1 MHVSQCILTIRFTYQ
16 RMEKQMKKL
25 LGALVALGLLTS
37 LTQVSYADVAATA
50 LPSLNNATN
59 ADVTIGNSNNMNIQI
74 QGGQGGVG
82 TLNWNSF
89 NVGKDASV
97 NYEFS
102 AHNQTALNK
111 VSATGGL
118 SQIYGKITSSGCAG
132 CGYDA
137 TGKVILINPNGVL
150 FGDGANVNL
159 NSFTVSTFDG
169 TFDKNTNTMNFDR
182 NGQTSKYGIKVL
194 EGAQIHG
201 DKAVNLV
208 SDSVAQYAGSKI
220 TTSVAPNANG
230 NTASLGKVKIVTAD
244 GVNFS
249 YYNNG
254 AVKGLSNLKTSA
266 DKMTIALNGEIKS
279 GNIDARNY
287 SSNAASDINL
297 YGANLKAVKAVSGN
311 DGNIWLTSLNN
322 VITEGS
328 QLLTSNYNAEA
339 ATNAGGNVQIIA
351 GNKVSLTSTGIGA
364 VGDVTATS
372 QNYDVVVDR
381 TSISAAK
388 DVTLTSPTIASIQ
401 NGSVVTGKNVTVNG
415 TNRAQVNNS
424 SVTAVENVNLTSD
437 KMVWT
442 DKATIT
448 AGKDVNAVATN
459 GSLLLNNSI
468 KTATAGNVNL
478 KSKDTITSAKLAGST
493 FNAGKNVNVESTGE
507 SVLLT
512 STSQFKPVGT
522 LNLKGAKNV
531 EINAQDS
538 LTTAKTNITAGENV
552 FLTSK
557 NGDVNVTDSTKF
569 LAAKKIFIQGANNIK
584 TTGTVDLNNIQTN
597 ITAGKDVDVTLANVG
612 NRDNGLVAK
621 AGENMTV
628 KTNGTLSVSSLISGK
643 DMKVVANKVIA
654 GLPYTKEQKLPGD
667 NSERSYIEVGGKFT
681 SEVANDN
688 YVITQS
694 GDRTDDGN
702 YNRRHHIQYGSNEK
716 ILLVNKRPV
725 DNGVTDPTLPGIDN
739 GDDVDVI
746 NPGETPADPE
756 PTPTPV
762 PTPTP
767 EPEPENPNPGDGD
780 GTGEGE
786 PCPDVP
792 DEDIIEDEDKPGLL
806 SANDLLKYSLNAN
819 EQKKF

>member
-1 MHVSQCILTIRFTYQ
+1 
-16 RMEKQMKKL
+16 MKKF
-25 LGALVALGLLTS
+25 LGALVALGLLAS
-37 LTQVSYADVAATA
+37 LGQVSYADVAASA

-169 TFDKNTNTMNFDR
+169 TFDKSTNQLKLDR
-182 NGQTSKYGIKVL
+182 NGQTSKYGIKIL

-201 DKAVNLV
+201 DKAVNLI

-266 DKMTIALNGEIKS
+266 DKMTIALNGEIKA

-311 DGNIWLTSLNN
+311 DGNIWLTALNN

-328 QLLTSNYNAEA
+328 QLLTSNYSAEA
-339 ATNAGGNVQIIA
+339 ASKAGGNVQIIA

-364 VGDVTATS
+364 VGDVTASS
-372 QNYDVVVDR
+372 QNYDVVVDKS
-381 TSISAAK
+381 SIAAAK
-388 DVTLTSPTIASIQ
+388 DVTLTSPKIASIQ

-424 SVTAVENVNLTSD
+424 SVSAVENVNLASD

-442 DKATIT
+442 EKATIT
-448 AGKDVNAVATN
+448 AGKDVNATATN

-468 KTATAGNVNL
+468 MTATAGNVNL
-478 KSKDTITSAKLAGST
+478 KSKDSVTSAKLAGSI
-493 FNAGKNVNVESTGE
+493 FNAGKDVNVESTGE

-531 EINAQDS
+531 EINSEDS

-569 LAAKKIFIQGANNIK
+569 LAAKKIYIQGANNVK

-643 DMKVVANKVIA
+643 DMKIVANKVIA

-667 NSERSYIEVGGKFT
+667 DSERSYIEVGGKFT

-702 YNRRHHIQYGSNEK
+702 YNRRHHIQYGSDEK

-767 EPEPENPNPGDGD
+767 EPEPENPNPGEGD
-780 GTGEGE
+780 GTGDQE

-806 SANDLLKYSLNAN
+806 SANDLLKYSLNSN

>member
-1 MHVSQCILTIRFTYQ
+1 
-16 RMEKQMKKL
+16 MKKL

-111 VSATGGL
+111 VSAAGGL

-201 DKAVNLV
+201 DKAVNLI

-266 DKMTIALNGEIKS
+266 NKMTIALNGEIKA

-287 SSNAASDINL
+287 SSNSASDINL

-311 DGNIWLTSLNN
+311 DGNIWLTALNN

-339 ATNAGGNVQIIA
+339 ASKTGGNVQIIA

-364 VGDVTATS
+364 VGDVTASS
-372 QNYDVVVDR
+372 QKYDVVVDK

-401 NGSVVTGKNVTVNG
+401 NGSVVTGKNVNLTG

-424 SVTAVENVNLTSD
+424 TVTATENVNLTSD

-442 DKATIT
+442 EKATIT

-468 KTATAGNVNL
+468 MTATAGNVNL
-478 KSKDTITSAKLAGST
+478 KSKDSVTSAKLAGST
-493 FNAGKNVNVESTGE
+493 FNAGKDVNVESTGE
-507 SVLLT
+507 SILLT
-512 STSQFKPVGT
+512 STSQFKHVGT

-557 NGDVNVTDSTKF
+557 NGDVNVKDTTKF
-569 LAAKKIFIQGANNIK
+569 LAAKKIYIQGANDVK

-597 ITAGKDVDVTLANVG
+597 ITAGKNVDVTLANVG

-654 GLPYTKEQKLPGD
+654 GLPYTSEQKLPGD
-667 NSERSYIEVGGKFT
+667 NSERSYIEVGGEFT

-702 YNRRHHIQYGSNEK
+702 YNRRHHIQYGSDEK

-739 GDDVDVI
+739 GDDVDAI

-767 EPEPENPNPGDGD
+767 EPEPENPNPGEGD

-792 DEDIIEDEDKPGLL
+792 DEDIIEDEEKPGLL

>member
-1 MHVSQCILTIRFTYQ
+1 
-16 RMEKQMKKL
+16 MKKF
-25 LGALVALGLLTS
+25 LGALVALGLLAS
-37 LTQVSYADVAATA
+37 LGQVSYADVAASA

-169 TFDKNTNTMNFDR
+169 TFDKSTNQLKLDR
-182 NGQTSKYGIKVL
+182 NGQTSKYGIKIL

-201 DKAVNLV
+201 DKAVNLI

-266 DKMTIALNGEIKS
+266 DKMTIALNGEIKA

-311 DGNIWLTSLNN
+311 DGNIWLTALNN

-339 ATNAGGNVQIIA
+339 ASKAGGNVQIIA

-364 VGDVTATS
+364 VGDVTASS
-372 QNYDVVVDR
+372 QNYDVVVDKS
-381 TSISAAK
+381 SIAAAK
-388 DVTLTSPTIASIQ
+388 DVTLTSPKIASIQ

-424 SVTAVENVNLTSD
+424 SVSAVENVNLASD

-442 DKATIT
+442 EKATIT
-448 AGKDVNAVATN
+448 AGKDVNATATN

-468 KTATAGNVNL
+468 MTATAGNVNL
-478 KSKDTITSAKLAGST
+478 KSKDSVTSAKLAGSI
-493 FNAGKNVNVESTGE
+493 FNAGKDVNVESTGE

-531 EINAQDS
+531 EINSEDS

-557 NGDVNVTDSTKF
+557 KGDVNVTDSTKF
-569 LAAKKIFIQGANNIK
+569 LAAKKIYIQGANNVK

-643 DMKVVANKVIA
+643 DMKIVANKVIA

-667 NSERSYIEVGGKFT
+667 DSERSYIEVGGKFT

-702 YNRRHHIQYGSNEK
+702 YNRRHHIQYGSDEK

-767 EPEPENPNPGDGD
+767 EPEPENPNPGEGD
-780 GTGEGE
+780 GTGDQE

-806 SANDLLKYSLNAN
+806 SANDLLKYSLNSN

>member
-1 MHVSQCILTIRFTYQ
+1 
-16 RMEKQMKKL
+16 MKKF
-25 LGALVALGLLTS
+25 LGALVALGLLAS
-37 LTQVSYADVAATA
+37 LGQVSYADVAASA

-169 TFDKNTNTMNFDR
+169 TFDKSTNQLKLDR
-182 NGQTSKYGIKVL
+182 NGQTSKYGIKIL

-201 DKAVNLV
+201 DKAVNLI

-266 DKMTIALNGEIKS
+266 DKMTIALNGEIKA

-311 DGNIWLTSLNN
+311 DGNIWLTALNN

-339 ATNAGGNVQIIA
+339 ASKAGGNVQIIA

-364 VGDVTATS
+364 VGDVTASS
-372 QNYDVVVDR
+372 QNYDVVVDKS
-381 TSISAAK
+381 SIAAAK
-388 DVTLTSPTIASIQ
+388 DVTLTSPKIASIQ

-424 SVTAVENVNLTSD
+424 SVSAVENVNLASD

-442 DKATIT
+442 EKATIT
-448 AGKDVNAVATN
+448 AGKDVNATATN

-468 KTATAGNVNL
+468 MTATAGNVNL
-478 KSKDTITSAKLAGST
+478 KSKDSVTSAKLAGSI
-493 FNAGKNVNVESTGE
+493 FNAGKDVNVESTGE

-531 EINAQDS
+531 EINSEDS

-569 LAAKKIFIQGANNIK
+569 LAAKKIYIQGANNVK

-643 DMKVVANKVIA
+643 DMKIVANKVIA

-667 NSERSYIEVGGKFT
+667 DSERSYIEVGGKFT

-702 YNRRHHIQYGSNEK
+702 YNRRHHIQYGSDEK

-767 EPEPENPNPGDGD
+767 EPEPENPNPGEGD
-780 GTGEGE
+780 GTGDQE

-806 SANDLLKYSLNAN
+806 SANDLLKYSLNSN

>member
-1 MHVSQCILTIRFTYQ
+1 MRKFLS
-16 RMEKQMKKL
+16 
-25 LGALVALGLLTS
+25 AAVALGVLASTS
-37 LTQVSYADVAATA
+37 ITPVAFADVAANA

-74 QGGQGGVG
+74 QGGQGGLGV
-82 TLNWNSF
+82 LNWNSY

-111 VSATGGL
+111 VSAAGGL

-169 TFDKNTNTMNFDR
+169 SFNKDTNQLVLDR

-201 DKAVNLV
+201 GKAVNLI
-208 SDSVAQYAGSKI
+208 SDSITQYAGSKI
-220 TTSVAPNANG
+220 STSVAPNANG
-230 NTASLGKVKIVTAD
+230 NTDSLGKVKLVTAD

-266 DKMTIALNGEIKS
+266 DKMTISLNGEIKA

-287 SSNAASDINL
+287 STNAGSEINL

-311 DGNIWLTSLNN
+311 DGNIWLTALNN
-322 VITEGS
+322 VISEGS
-328 QLLTSNYNAEA
+328 QLVTSNYSADA
-339 ATNAGGNVQIIA
+339 ASRNGGNVQIIA
-351 GNKVSLTSTGIGA
+351 GKKVSLTTNGISA

-372 QNYDVVVDR
+372 QGYDVVVDKS
-381 TSISAAK
+381 TIAAAK
-388 DVTLTSPTIASIQ
+388 DVTLTSPKIASIQ
-401 NGSVVTGKNVTVNG
+401 NASVVTGKNVTVNG
-415 TNRAQVNNS
+415 TTRAQVNAS
-424 SVTAVENVNLTSD
+424 SVTATDNVNLVSD

-442 DKATIT
+442 EKATIT
-448 AGKDVNAVATN
+448 AGKDVNATATN
-459 GSLLLNNSI
+459 GSLLLNNSTM
-468 KTATAGNVNL
+468 TATKGNVNL
-478 KSKDTITSAKLAGST
+478 KSKDSITTARLAGTT
-493 FNAGKNVNVESTGE
+493 FKAGKDVNVESTGE
-507 SVLLT
+507 SVILT
-512 STSQFKPVGT
+512 STAQFKPANL
-522 LNLKGAKNV
+522 LNLKAAKNV

-538 LTTAKTNITAGENV
+538 LTTEKTTLSAGENV
-552 FLTSK
+552 FLTSAK
-557 NGDVNVTDSTKF
+557 GDVNVKDTTKF
-569 LAAKKIFIQGANNIK
+569 LAAKKIFIQGANDVK
-584 TTGTVDLNNIQTN
+584 TTGTVDMNNIQTN
-597 ITAGKDVDVTLANVG
+597 ITAGKDVDVTLSNVG
-612 NRDNGLVAK
+612 NRNNGLIAK
-621 AGENMTV
+621 AGQNMTV

-654 GLPYTKEQKLPGD
+654 GLPYTTVEKLPGD
-667 NSERSYIEVGGKFT
+667 ASERSYIEVGGKFT

-702 YNRRHHIQYGSNEK
+702 YNRKHHIQYGSEEK

-725 DNGVTDPTLPGIDN
+725 DNGVTDPSLPGIDN

-746 NPGETPADPE
+746 NPGETPADPD
-756 PTPTPV
+756 PTPTPL
-762 PTPTP
+762 PTPDP
-767 EPEPENPNPGDGD
+767 EPNPEPNPDP
-780 GTGEGE
+780 TPGEGE
-786 PCPDVP
+786 ECPDTP
-792 DEDIIEDEDKPGLL
+792 DDDVIEDEETPGLL
-806 SANDLLKYSLNAN
+806 STNDLLKYSVNTN
-819 EQKKF
+819 DQKKF

>member
-1 MHVSQCILTIRFTYQ
+1 
-16 RMEKQMKKL
+16 MKKL
-25 LGALVALGLLTS
+25 LSTTIAVGIFAATGLTPAAF
-37 LTQVSYADVAATA
+37 ADVAASA

-59 ADVTIGNSNNMNIQI
+59 ADVTVGNSNNMNIQI

-82 TLNWNSF
+82 VLNWNSY

-159 NSFTVSTFDG
+159 NSFTATTFDAN
-169 TFDKNTNTMNFDR
+169 FDKTTNKLTLDR
-182 NGQTSKYGIKVL
+182 NGKTSPYGIKVL

-201 DKAVNLV
+201 DKAVNFI
-208 SDSVAQYAGSKI
+208 SDSVTQYAGSKI

-230 NTASLGKVKIVTAD
+230 NTASLGKVKLVTAD
-244 GVNFS
+244 GVNFT

-254 AVKGLSNLKTSA
+254 AVKGLSDIKTSA
-266 DKMTIALNGEIKS
+266 NKMTISLNGEIKA

-287 SSNAASDINL
+287 STNAGSEINL

-311 DGNIWLTSLNN
+311 DGNIWLTALNN
-322 VITEGS
+322 VITEKS
-328 QLLTSNYNAEA
+328 QLVTSDYNAEA
-339 ATNAGGNVQIIA
+339 ATKAGGNVLITA
-351 GNKVSLTSTGIGA
+351 GNKVSVTTTGIGA
-364 VGDVTATS
+364 VGNVDASS
-372 QNYDVVVDR
+372 QSYDVVVDKS
-381 TSISAAK
+381 SISAAK
-388 DVTLTSPTIASIQ
+388 DVTLTSPKIASIQ

-424 SVTAVENVNLTSD
+424 SVTATENVNLNSD

-442 DKATIT
+442 EKATIT

-459 GSLLLNNSI
+459 GTLLLNNSI
-468 KTATAGNVNL
+468 MTATKGNVNL
-478 KSKDTITSAKLAGST
+478 KSKESVTSAKLAGTT
-493 FNAGKNVNVESTGE
+493 FTAGKDVNVESTGE
-507 SVLLT
+507 SILLT
-512 STSQFKPVGT
+512 STAQFKPAGL
-522 LNLKGAKNV
+522 LNLKAAKNV

-538 LTTAKTNITAGENV
+538 LTTEKTNITAGENV
-552 FLTSK
+552 FLTSQK
-557 NGDVNVTDSTKF
+557 GDVNVKDTTNF
-569 LAAKKIFIQGANNIK
+569 LAAKKIFIQAANNAK

-612 NRDNGLVAK
+612 NRNNGLVAK

-654 GLPYTKEQKLPGD
+654 GLPYTTVEKLPGD
-667 NSERSYIEVGGKFT
+667 ASERSYIEVGGKFT
-681 SEVANDN
+681 SEVATDN
-688 YVITQS
+688 YVVTQS

-702 YNRRHHIQYGSNEK
+702 YNRKHHIQYGSDEK

-746 NPGETPADPE
+746 NPGETPVDPD

-762 PTPTP
+762 PTPDP
-767 EPEPENPNPGDGD
+767 EPEQPEPPVDPNPG
-780 GTGEGE
+780 EGE
-786 PCPDVP
+786 ECPDTP
-792 DEDIIEDEDKPGLL
+792 DDDIIEDEDTPGLL
-806 SANDLLKYSLNAN
+806 STNDLLKYSVNTN
-819 EQKKF
+819 DEKKF